1 MTLSFTVHEVGD
13 VTDDA
18 ADGTCPNVGEIFNP
32 LAEYVWW
39 DRMVNPFAD
48 PSRGAI
54 RPTTVD
60 FDADGNFVF
69 AQADFLQ
76 NLGGKNSL
84 IGRSIKATTSNAM
97 GVASFTRC
105 CVIGR
110 DKSPVPTTSATEY
123 AHPHQHPRGG
133 HKPARRAPTYG

>member
-1 MTLSFTVHEVGD
+1 MKFGQMPGHPTVVQGTLRGGSESLRDMNLSFTVHEVGD
-13 VTDDA
+13 VTDDD
-18 ADGTCPNVGEIFNP
+18 ADGSCPNVGEIFNP

-60 FDADGNFVF
+60 FDDDGNFVF
-69 AQADFLQ
+69 TQTDFLQ

-84 IGRSIKATTSNAM
+84 IGRSIKASASDAM
-97 GVASFTRC
+97 GVA
-105 CVIGR
+105 
-110 DKSPVPTTSATEY
+110 
-123 AHPHQHPRGG
+123 
-133 HKPARRAPTYG
+133 